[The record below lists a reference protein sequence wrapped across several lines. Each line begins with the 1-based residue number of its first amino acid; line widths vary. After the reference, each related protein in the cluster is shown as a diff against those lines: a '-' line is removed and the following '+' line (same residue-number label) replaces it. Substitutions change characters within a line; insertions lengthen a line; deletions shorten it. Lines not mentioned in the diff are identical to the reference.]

1 MKRFTVIFFTIFSLP
16 CIAQQLPPGVTAIT
30 MEVVNDVPMTVIRM
44 KPVIKFANPAAQ
56 RRFDRLA
63 RNVMKV
69 YPIALEAERMF
80 EEMEVE
86 LAKMPQA
93 SKRRVYVA
101 QKEREIQKKYTPV
114 LREMTFSQG
123 KILIKLI
130 DRQTTRTSYDILLEM
145 RGRFRASIWQGVAKL
160 FDADLNA
167 AYDASGEDREI
178 ESIIGMIERGE
189 L

>member
-1 MKRFTVIFFTIFSLP
+1 MAIKAEEVD
-16 CIAQQLPPGVTAIT
+16 GVMIT
-30 MEVVNDVPMTVIRM
+30 SIHL
-44 KPVIKFANPAAQ
+44 KPVIKFATATAR

-63 RNVMKV
+63 RNVIKV
-69 YPIALEAERMF
+69 YPIALEAQQMF
-80 EEMEVE
+80 NDIETE
-86 LAKMPQA
+86 LEKMPKNSQ
-93 SKRRVYVA
+93 RRAYVA

-130 DRQTTRTSYDILLEM
+130 DRQTSHTSYDILLEL
-145 RGRFRASIWQGVAKL
+145 RGKFRASIWQGVAKL

-167 AYDASGEDREI
+167 AYDASGEDREVEEII
-178 ESIIGMIERGE
+178 EMIERGE